1 MRGILVG
8 PEYTRGMDGLAGLAG
23 TCSGCIGCTAAPLV
37 MGDMAVGGSR
47 TWETV
52 DLNESSDLMDT
63 GLLGLADGWPESC
76 NDAALRSAVSVVGS
90 NSDIASSTNTLFFN
104 RNTVDLD
111 SNGE

>member
-1 MRGILVG
+1 
-8 PEYTRGMDGLAGLAG
+8 
-23 TCSGCIGCTAAPLV
+23 